1 MEFPEELLYSRDHEW
16 TKYDPKK
23 KIATIGVTDFAQSKL
38 GDVVHIELPDEGDEV
53 RVEEPFGSIESVK
66 AVEDVFSPLS
76 GKVVE
81 INNVL
86 LDSPE
91 IINEDPYGD
100 GWIVKV
106 KVSDP
111 SILDELMSAE
121 AYQAFIESEE
131 D

>member
-1 MEFPEELLYSRDHEW
+1 MEFPEELLYTRDHEW
-16 TKYDPKK
+16 AKYDPKK

-38 GDVVHIELPDEGDEV
+38 GDVVHIELPDEGDDV
-53 RVEEPFGSIESVK
+53 RVEEPFCSIESVK
-66 AVEDVFSPLS
+66 AVEDVFCPLS

-91 IINEDPYGD
+91 IVNEDPYGD
-100 GWIVKV
+100 GWIIKV

-111 SILDELMSAE
+111 SMLDELMNAE

-131 D
+131 